1 VRALAAIRVF
11 SARPGEEISSRTGGF
26 SELETPTRG
35 NEMTTLVDAGTRNRL
50 LMIAATMQKML
61 DNSWVRSDGEVEF
74 KSAVIDLHDIQ
85 VTATEPVAVEAAPV
99 MTVMTGEQV
108 AAIKGEI
115 VTAITGQIEASDVS
129 IMAAIVDSQGEVITA
144 LMPTPAPTQA
154 PAAA

>member
-1 VRALAAIRVF
+1 
-11 SARPGEEISSRTGGF
+11 
-26 SELETPTRG
+26 
-35 NEMTTLVDAGTRNRL
+35 MTTLVNAETRSRL
-50 LMIAATMQKML
+50 LMIAATLQKML
-61 DNSWVRSDGEVEF
+61 DNGWVRSDGEVEF

-85 VTATEPVAVEAAPV
+85 VTATEPVAIEAAPV

-129 IMAAIVDSQGEVITA
+129 IMAAIVESQGEVITA
-144 LMPTPAPTQA
+144 LTPTPAPTAA